1 VPIICLTST
10 AGPSAVVPCPSAIA
24 AGTAI
29 INPEMEAINALKN
42 IKKEKVDPI
51 KHSYLNQFREICYV
65 PYVSNDTIFHA
76 TASVLAFFDLP

>member
-1 VPIICLTST
+1 
-10 AGPSAVVPCPSAIA
+10 
-24 AGTAI
+24 
-29 INPEMEAINALKN
+29 MEAINALKN

-51 KHSYLNQFREICYV
+51 KHSYLNQFRELCYV

>member
-1 VPIICLTST
+1 MPISYCSRNCNNQSGI
-10 AGPSAVVPCPSAIA
+10 
-24 AGTAI
+24 
-29 INPEMEAINALKN
+29 EAINALKN

-65 PYVSNDTIFHA
+65 QYVSNDTIFHA